1 MGLNFYDYDSLQP
14 KITPPKHFSW
24 QHDPMTSFSF
34 LGMDAIAQAMLC
46 EELIGWSTDNLK
58 PRTRIIVFISDQE
71 SHYALDG
78 LLGGITEIFDDNH
91 CHSDRSSGYD
101 KMQNEFDYPSF
112 GQVQLD

>member
-1 MGLNFYDYDSLQP
+1 
-14 KITPPKHFSW
+14 
-24 QHDPMTSFSF
+24 MTSFSF

-46 EELIGWSTDNLK
+46 EKLIGWSTDNLK

-78 LLGGITEIFDDNH
+78 LLGGITERFDDNH

-112 GQVQLD
+112 GQVRLHIFLLSQNLTEVVC

>member
-1 MGLNFYDYDSLQP
+1 
-14 KITPPKHFSW
+14 
-24 QHDPMTSFSF
+24 
-34 LGMDAIAQAMLC
+34 MDAIAQAMLC
-46 EELIGWSTDNLK
+46 EELVGWSTDNLK

-78 LLGGITEIFDDNH
+78 LLGGITERFNDTH

-112 GQVQLD
+112 GQVMKQNSFSLKLLFPLYF